1 MNMAPIGTIIGTKG
15 RPNTPSEF
23 NFWIPLDERSVSIG
37 SIVKVDDG
45 RGEAF
50 GLVEDMVSYSEI
62 DDALMHQL
70 SRGGDPTVT
79 SPNKEQSTIVCRAR
93 ILKQEQ
99 DRPFREGLVTYP
111 TLEELNSMFHLEDC
125 SIPFGVFE
133 NTDGL
138 SVPVMVNESYILGYE
153 GAHVN
158 ISGMSGL
165 GTKTSAFL
173 FLLSSIF
180 AHSRDRVACV
190 LFNIKSDDLLYLD
203 ETSPN
208 LEPVDRE
215 IYNTCG
221 VQPSGFE
228 ARFFAPA
235 DILER
240 GNSLREDIETFR
252 WGYKEIAKYI
262 PSVLKAGDPD
272 QKEKLDTAFY
282 DLARMTSERGLTSFF
297 DILDF
302 MREELLLDGKGWTD
316 LVHGTYKATWGKLY
330 NQLKGLDAKYFG
342 LITKYDDEV
351 AELPYGELEDRSV
364 WAIDIQK
371 LGFYPR
377 KLVFEKVISELVS
390 RLEAKTLGVD
400 KLIIFMDELNKYA
413 SPSHSTEIAS
423 LKARLVDISARGRS
437 VGLSLFG
444 AEQFKSKV
452 DSNIIG
458 NISTDIYGKTKEAEL
473 MDPLYNKFS
482 KEVKEKIRKFK
493 KDDKLLDHELF
504 DAPVFVKMPRPP
516 CMLGSDR
523 VKIAREVVV

>member
-1 MNMAPIGTIIGTKG
+1 M
-15 RPNTPSEF
+15 
-23 NFWIPLDERSVSIG
+23 DERSVAIG
-37 SIVKVDDG
+37 TIVKVSDG
-45 RGEAF
+45 IGEAF
-50 GLVEDMVSYSEI
+50 GIVEDMASYTEI
-62 DDALMHQL
+62 DDVLMHQL
-70 SRGGDPTVT
+70 SRGGDPEVT

-93 ILKQEQ
+93 TLKQDM
-99 DRPFREGLVTYP
+99 DRPFREGLVSYP
-111 TLEELNSMFHLEDC
+111 TLDELNGIFNLEDC
-125 SIPFGVFE
+125 RIPFGVFE

-138 SVPVMVNESYILGYE
+138 SVPVMVNENYLLGYE

-203 ETSPN
+203 EQSRE
-208 LEPVDRE
+208 LEPPDRD
-215 IYNTCG
+215 IYRTCG
-221 VQPSGFE
+221 IEAAGFNS
-228 ARFFAPA
+228 RFFAPT

-252 WGYKEIAKYI
+252 WGYSEIAGYI
-262 PSVLKAGDPD
+262 PSILKAGDPD
-272 QKEKLDTAFY
+272 QKEKLDTAFF
-282 DLARMTSERGLTSFF
+282 DLARMSSERGLTSFS
-297 DILDF
+297 DILEF
-302 MREELLLDGKGWTD
+302 MREELLLDSKGWTD
-316 LVHGTYKATWGKLY
+316 LVRGTYKATWGKLY
-330 NQLKGLDAKYFG
+330 NQVKGLDTKYFG
-342 LITKYDDEV
+342 LLTKYDDEV
-351 AELPYGELEDRSV
+351 VELPYNEFEDRSV
-364 WAIDIQK
+364 WVVDIQK

-400 KLIIFMDELNKYA
+400 RLIIFMDELNKYA
-413 SPSHSTEIAS
+413 PPSHSTDIAS
-423 LKARLVDISARGRS
+423 LKAKLIDISARGRS
-437 VGLSLFG
+437 IGLSLFG

-493 KDDKLLDHELF
+493 KEDKLLDHELF

-523 VKIAREVVV
+523 MKIAKEVVA